1 MEKRYLQ
8 LLQEELVPAL
18 GCTEPI
24 AIAYAAAK
32 AREVLGECPDRIDAE
47 CSSNVIKNVGGVI
60 VPMTG
65 NMKGIEASAILGV
78 VAGKADRKLEVLS
91 AVTPEDVETTKA
103 LIAAKICR
111 VLLAE
116 KADNLF
122 IKITVYKGHN
132 FASVTI
138 VHEHTNIVEVIRNNQ
153 ELYRDTE
160 VLLPQG
166 SDADLSFM
174 SLRGIYE
181 FTTSVEAESLAAILD
196 KQIQM
201 NLKIAEEG
209 LKNDYGA
216 KVGKT
221 LINNCG
227 QQVECMAKAYAS
239 AGSDARMGG
248 SVLPVVINSGS
259 GNQGLTVS
267 LPVIIYARELQLPRE
282 KLYRALALSNLIS
295 IYIKSKIGRLSAFC
309 GAVSAACGSGA
320 GIAFLY
326 DENFEVIS
334 KTVVNTLANISG
346 ILCDGAKPSCALKI
360 ASAVDAAIMAY
371 NLAKSGITF
380 NPGDGLVKG
389 NAEMTIASICRLAKE
404 GMQETDKKILE
415 IMIESTN

>member
-1 MEKRYLQ
+1 
-8 LLQEELVPAL
+8 
-18 GCTEPI
+18 
-24 AIAYAAAK
+24 
-32 AREVLGECPDRIDAE
+32 
-47 CSSNVIKNVGGVI
+47 
-60 VPMTG
+60 
-65 NMKGIEASAILGV
+65 
-78 VAGKADRKLEVLS
+78 
-91 AVTPEDVETTKA
+91 VTPEDVETTKA

-111 VLLAE
+111 VILAE

-122 IKITVYKGHN
+122 IKITVYKGQD

-138 VHEHTNIVEVIRNNQ
+138 VHEHTNIVEVTRNNR
-153 ELYRDTE
+153 ELYRSTE

-166 SDADLSFM
+166 SNADLSFM

-221 LINNCG
+221 LINNCDR
-227 QQVECMAKAYAS
+227 QIECMAKAYAS

-282 KLYRALALSNLIS
+282 KLYRALTISNLIS

-346 ILCDGAKPSCALKI
+346 MLCDGAKSSCAIKI
-360 ASAVDAAIMAY
+360 ASAVDASIMAY
-371 NLAKSGITF
+371 HLAKSGLTF
-380 NPGDGLVKG
+380 NPGDGLVKEG
-389 NAEMTIASICRLAKE
+389 AEQTIKSISNLARE
-404 GMQETDKKILE
+404 GMRETDKMILE
-415 IMIESTN
+415 IMIEK

>member
-389 NAEMTIASICRLAKE
+389 SAEMTIASICRLAKE